1 MAVVRMPK
9 TSTPHLETG
18 TPVELSLERVSGR
31 RVDDFARALAFE
43 ASDAIERYRS
53 YPTTPK
59 TPPSSSQT
67 PSSPVIYRQRGDI
80 KRL

>member
-9 TSTPHLETG
+9 TSMQHLETG
-18 TPVELSLERVSGR
+18 TPVVLSLERVSGR

-43 ASDAIERYRS
+43 ASDAIARRRS

-59 TPPSSSQT
+59 TPSSSSQT
-67 PSSPVIYRQRGDI
+67 PSAPVIYRQRGDI